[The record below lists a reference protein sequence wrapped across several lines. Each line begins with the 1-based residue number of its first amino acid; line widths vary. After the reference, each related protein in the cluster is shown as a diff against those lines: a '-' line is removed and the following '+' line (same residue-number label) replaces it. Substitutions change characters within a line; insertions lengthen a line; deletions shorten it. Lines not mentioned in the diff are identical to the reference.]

1 MSRFWLAFLI
11 VMAAAAS
18 AVPSYAALHPRTAA
32 LDISEEDLAGSGR
45 ETRSRLPQPSA
56 AANDAAA
63 NDNVD
68 AALADARRWRNLR
81 NLAARARRAAGWAN
95 VRDEALLTRLAEE
108 YEARAQQAENRQS
121 ARA

>member
-68 AALADARRWRNLR
+68 AALADARRWRNL
-81 NLAARARRAAGWAN
+81 AARARRAAGWVN

>member
-32 LDISEEDLAGSGR
+32 LDISEEDLAGPGR
-45 ETRSRLPQPSA
+45 ETGSRLPRPS
-56 AANDAAA
+56 AA

-68 AALADARRWRNLR
+68 AALADARRWRNL
-81 NLAARARRAAGWAN
+81 AARTRRAAGWVN

>member
-68 AALADARRWRNLR
+68 AALADARRWRNL
-81 NLAARARRAAGWAN
+81 AARARRAAGWAN

>member
-56 AANDAAA
+56 AAND
-63 NDNVD
+63 NVD
-68 AALADARRWRNLR
+68 AALADARRWRNL
-81 NLAARARRAAGWAN
+81 AARTRRAAGWVN